1 MNRININDPTAWQE
15 LDWDDPVEPDILK
28 RSDATVARSRSAL
41 RKRNDPTFSTTM
53 SKAATKRNQ
62 NPVNVANQLHG
73 VRHNRDNSYQ
83 AKSNSRPEVK
93 DKISKALAGKP
104 KTKEHKQALRST
116 TTNRYGNANYE
127 AAHKAGLAKRDK
139 PFHAGEYGI
148 FPSLAEAAR
157 VVELEGKLKN
167 AYKKFSKW
175 KKDGVEGYYFI
186 EAKNEKTSTVKGC

>member
-1 MNRININDPTAWQE
+1 MNRININDPKAWQE
-15 LDWDDPVEPDILK
+15 LDWDDPVEPLILK
-28 RSDATVARSRSAL
+28 RSDATVARSRSAQ
-41 RKRNDPTFSTTM
+41 RKKGDPDFRKTM
-53 SKAATKRNQ
+53 SEVAAERNQ
-62 NPVNVANQLHG
+62 DSVYIEKHLNG
-73 VRHNRDNSYQ
+73 VRQKRDNTYQ

-93 DKISKALAGKP
+93 DKISKALAGIP
-104 KTKEHKQALRST
+104 KTEEHKQALRST
-116 TTNRYGNANYE
+116 TTNRYGDANYE

-186 EAKNEKTSTVKGC
+186 EATNEKY